1 MAQISNEFKLTL
13 SNLQQALLYIVDDA
27 KAAEFILLERYGE
40 TTETVIVLDELTE
53 IAQQAADLYV
63 QISRLLL
70 RTAEIQPSITP
81 DMLGLLTDRVATISN
96 RIPALK
102 RSVQEIKA
110 DWGLS

>member
-1 MAQISNEFKLTL
+1 MAKISNEFKSTL
-13 SNLQQALLYIVDDA
+13 EKLQQALLLIVDDS
-27 KAAEFILLERYGE
+27 KVTEYMLLERYGE
-40 TTETVIVLDELTE
+40 TNQTAVVLDELTE

-70 RTAEIQPSITP
+70 RTAEIQPTITP

-96 RIPALK
+96 RVPALE

>member
-1 MAQISNEFKLTL
+1 MAKISSEFQSSLGD
-13 SNLQQALLYIVDDA
+13 LQQALLGIVDDA
-27 KAAEFILLERYGE
+27 KAAEFMLLERFGE
-40 TTETVIVLDELTE
+40 TNQTVVVLDELTA
-53 IAQQAADLYV
+53 IAQQSAELYV

-81 DMLGLLTDRVATISN
+81 DMLGLLTDRVATIVN
-96 RIPALK
+96 RVPALE